1 MIQIILNGKPH
12 NIKEKTNIISLL
24 ETLSLSEK
32 KVAVE
37 INEEVVSRDHY
48 AKKFYQLKIELK
60 LFILSEGVNWKI

>member
-32 KVAVE
+32 KVAIE
-37 INEEVVSRDHY
+37 INEEVIPKDNY
-48 AKKFYQLKIELK
+48 DKKILLAKDRVEIVH
-60 LFILSEGVNWKI
+60 FIGGG

>member
-32 KVAVE
+32 KVAIE
-37 INEEVVSRDHY
+37 INEEVVSRDNY
-48 AKKFYQLKIELK
+48 TKK
-60 LFILSEGVNWKI
+60 ILSAKDRVEIVHFIGGG

>member
-32 KVAVE
+32 KVAIE
-37 INEEVVSRDHY
+37 INEEVVPRDNY
-48 AKKFYQLKIELK
+48 VKKILRLLSK
-60 LFILSEGVNWKI
+60 LNSKD

>member
-37 INEEVVSRDHY
+37 INEEVVPRDSY
-48 AKKFYQLKIELK
+48 DKKFLSTKDRVEIVH
-60 LFILSEGVNWKI
+60 FIGGG

>member
-37 INEEVVSRDHY
+37 INEEVVSRDSY
-48 AKKFYQLKIELK
+48 DKKFLSSKDRVEIVH
-60 LFILSEGVNWKI
+60 FIGGG

>member
-32 KVAVE
+32 KVAIE
-37 INEEVVSRDHY
+37 INEKVVPRENY
-48 AKKFYQLKIELK
+48 VKK
-60 LFILSEGVNWKI
+60 ILSAKDRIEIVHFIGGG

>member
-37 INEEVVSRDHY
+37 INEEVVPRDHY
-48 AKKFYQLKIELK
+48 TKK
-60 LFILSEGVNWKI
+60 ILSAQDRVEIVHFIGGG

>member
-32 KVAVE
+32 KVAIE
-37 INEEVVSRDHY
+37 INEEVIPRDNY
-48 AKKFYQLKIELK
+48 DKK
-60 LFILSEGVNWKI
+60 ILSAKD

>member
-32 KVAVE
+32 KVAIE
-37 INEEVVSRDHY
+37 INEEVVRRDNY
-48 AKKFYQLKIELK
+48 VKKILLAKDRVEIVH
-60 LFILSEGVNWKI
+60 FIGGG

>member
-37 INEEVVSRDHY
+37 INEEVVPRDNY
-48 AKKFYQLKIELK
+48 VKKILLSKDRVEIVH
-60 LFILSEGVNWKI
+60 FIGGG

>member
-37 INEEVVSRDHY
+37 INEEVVPRDHY
-48 AKKFYQLKIELK
+48 TKKILLAKDRVEIVH
-60 LFILSEGVNWKI
+60 FIGGG

>member
-32 KVAVE
+32 KVAIE
-37 INEEVVSRDHY
+37 INEEIVPRDNY
-48 AKKFYQLKIELK
+48 VKK
-60 LFILSEGVNWKI
+60 ILSSKDRVEIVHFIGGG

>member
-32 KVAVE
+32 KVAIE
-37 INEEVVSRDHY
+37 INEEVVSRDNY
-48 AKKFYQLKIELK
+48 VKKILLAKDRVEIVH
-60 LFILSEGVNWKI
+60 FIGGG

>member
-24 ETLSLSEK
+24 ETLFLSEK

-37 INEEVVSRDHY
+37 INEEVVPRDHY
-48 AKKFYQLKIELK
+48 VKK
-60 LFILSEGVNWKI
+60 ILSANDRVEIVHFIGGG

>member
-32 KVAVE
+32 KVAIE
-37 INEEVVSRDHY
+37 INEEVLPRDNY
-48 AKKFYQLKIELK
+48 AKK
-60 LFILSEGVNWKI
+60 ILSDKDRVEIVHFIGGG

>member
-37 INEEVVSRDHY
+37 INEEGQEIVML
-48 AKKFYQLKIELK
+48 KNFYHQKIELR
-60 LFILSEGVNWKI
+60 

>member
-32 KVAVE
+32 KVAIE
-37 INEEVVSRDHY
+37 INEEVVPRDNY
-48 AKKFYQLKIELK
+48 AKKILLAKDRVEIVH
-60 LFILSEGVNWKI
+60 FIGGG

>member
-32 KVAVE
+32 KVAIE
-37 INEEVVSRDHY
+37 INEEVVPSDNY
-48 AKKFYQLKIELK
+48 VKK
-60 LFILSEGVNWKI
+60 ILSAKDRVEIVHFIGGG

>member
-12 NIKEKTNIISLL
+12 NIKEKTNIVSLL

-37 INEEVVSRDHY
+37 INEEVVPRDNY
-48 AKKFYQLKIELK
+48 VKKILAAKDRVEIVN
-60 LFILSEGVNWKI
+60 FIGGG

>member
-32 KVAVE
+32 KVAIE
-37 INEEVVSRDHY
+37 INEEVVPRDNY
-48 AKKFYQLKIELK
+48 VKKILLAKDRVEIVH
-60 LFILSEGVNWKI
+60 FIGGG

>member
-32 KVAVE
+32 KVAIE
-37 INEEVVSRDHY
+37 INEEVVSRDNY
-48 AKKFYQLKIELK
+48 IKK
-60 LFILSEGVNWKI
+60 ILSAKDRVEIVHFIGGG

>member
-1 MIQIILNGKPH
+1 MIQIILNGKPR

-37 INEEVVSRDHY
+37 INEEVVPRDSY
-48 AKKFYQLKIELK
+48 DKKFLSSKDRVEIVH
-60 LFILSEGVNWKI
+60 FIGGG